1 MITIASHA
9 KKARQSQSI
18 LKAKYKALSSLG
30 RLALE
35 YCRHNNN
42 SRNPESDPLTMKI
55 IMIANQKGGTGKT
68 TTALNLG
75 AQLAEAGSRVLLV
88 DLDPQSSLTLA
99 TAGDCHGSSMAEV
112 LGGAQPGS
120 LTISKIIKRIGTR
133 LDLAPADIAMSSNE
147 PGMIGRPLRELI
159 LQKTLATISKN
170 YDVCLIDCSP
180 SLSVLFVNALTASHG
195 VIAPT
200 LPAALDLRGLRLFVE
215 SLELT
220 KQALNPALELI
231 GVIVCQYDA
240 RLTLHNAALED
251 LKASGLPLYKTT
263 ISKSVNA
270 ASTAGKGLALSRG
283 PLAEQYKQLS
293 KEVIKWLKKQK

>member
-9 KKARQSQSI
+9 KARQAQYI
-18 LKAKYKALSSLG
+18 LEAICKALSSLG

-35 YCRHNNN
+35 YCRRCNH
-42 SRNPESDPLTMKI
+42 SRNIESDTLTMKI

-75 AQLAEAGSRVLLV
+75 AQLAQAGSRVLLV

-99 TAGDCHGSSMAEV
+99 TAGDCHGASMAEV
-112 LGGAQPGS
+112 LGGSQPGTLS
-120 LTISKIIKRIGTR
+120 LAQIIKRIGG
-133 LDLAPADIAMSSNE
+133 LMDLAPADIAMSSNE

-159 LQKTLATISKN
+159 LQKALATVSKN

-180 SLSVLFVNALTASHG
+180 SLSVLFVNALTASHA

-220 KQALNPALELI
+220 KQALNPELELI
-231 GVIVCQYDA
+231 GVIVCQYDS
-240 RLTLHNAALED
+240 RLNLHNAALED
-251 LKASGLPLYKTT
+251 LKASGLPIYKTT

-270 ASTAGKGLALSRG
+270 ATSAGSGLAISRG

>member
-1 MITIASHA
+1 
-9 KKARQSQSI
+9 
-18 LKAKYKALSSLG
+18 
-30 RLALE
+30 
-35 YCRHNNN
+35 
-42 SRNPESDPLTMKI
+42 
-55 IMIANQKGGTGKT
+55 MIANQKGGTGKT

-75 AQLAEAGSRVLLV
+75 AQLAQAGSKVLLV

-112 LGGAQPGS
+112 LGGAQPGTLS
-120 LTISKIIKRIGTR
+120 ISQIIKRIGGG
-133 LDLAPADIAMSSNE
+133 LMDLAPADIAMSSNE

-159 LQKTLATISKN
+159 LQKALATVSKN
-170 YDVCLIDCSP
+170 YDICLIDCSP
-180 SLSVLFVNALTASHG
+180 SLSVLFVNALTASHA

-220 KQALNPALELI
+220 KQDLNPELELI
-231 GVIVCQYDA
+231 GVIVCQYDS
-240 RLTLHNAALED
+240 RLNLHNAALED
-251 LKASGLPLYKTT
+251 LKASGLPIYKTT

-270 ASTAGKGLALSRG
+270 ATSAGSGMALSRG
-283 PLAEQYKQLS
+283 PLAEQYNQLS

>member
-1 MITIASHA
+1 
-9 KKARQSQSI
+9 
-18 LKAKYKALSSLG
+18 
-30 RLALE
+30 
-35 YCRHNNN
+35 
-42 SRNPESDPLTMKI
+42 MKI

-75 AQLAEAGSRVLLV
+75 AQLAQAGSRVLLI

-112 LGGAQPGS
+112 LGGAQAGTMQ
-120 LTISKIIKRIGTR
+120 LSKIIRTLGTR

-147 PGMIGRPLRELI
+147 SGLIGRYAREFI
-159 LQKTLATISKN
+159 LQKALSTISNN

-180 SLSVLFVNALTASHG
+180 SLSVLFVNALTAAHG

-215 SLELT
+215 SLEDT
-220 KQALNPALELI
+220 KAALNPELELI
-231 GVIVCQYDA
+231 GVIVCQFDS
-240 RLTLHNAALED
+240 RLTLHNAALKD
-251 LKASGLPLYKTT
+251 LKESGLPLFKTT

-270 ASTAGKGLALSRG
+270 ASTAGAGLALSRG
-283 PLAEQYKQLS
+283 SLAEQYNQLS

>member
-1 MITIASHA
+1 VD
-9 KKARQSQSI
+9 
-18 LKAKYKALSSLG
+18 
-30 RLALE
+30 RLADSH
-35 YCRHNNN
+35 CNH
-42 SRNPESDPLTMKI
+42 SRTIESGSLMKI

-75 AQLAEAGSRVLLV
+75 SQLAEAGSRVLLV

-99 TAGDCHGSSMAEV
+99 TAGDCAGSSMAEV
-112 LGGAQPGS
+112 LGGAQPGTLS
-120 LTISKIIKRIGTR
+120 LSKIIKRLGVR

-147 PGMIGRPLRELI
+147 AGLIGRPLRELI
-159 LQKTLATISKN
+159 LQRALATVKNN

-180 SLSVLFVNALTASHG
+180 SLSVLFVNALTAAHG

-220 KQALNPALELI
+220 KADLNPSLELI
-231 GVIVCQYDA
+231 GVIVCQYDS
-240 RLTLHNAALED
+240 RLNLHNAALED
-251 LKASGLPLYKTT
+251 LKASGLPIFKTT
-263 ISKSVNA
+263 ISKSVKMASSAGSGRA
-270 ASTAGKGLALSRG
+270 AQG
-283 PLAEQYKQLS
+283 PLSEQYNQLS